1 MPWFRLF
8 LIAAYLLLL
17 VHHGR
22 EGSKNTRS
30 LSDYL
35 VAGRSLGGVV
45 IAFSF
50 YATFVSTNSFIGQ
63 AGESWEA
70 GLAWW
75 LKVGIYGPLC
85 WLSWLVVAPRFYRR
99 SREYQSLTVA
109 DFLGAR
115 YQSVAVRRI
124 TAVVILLASGLYLV
138 AIYKGSSVA

>member
-1 MPWFRLF
+1 MPWFRLA
-8 LIAAYLLLL
+8 LIVAYLLLL

-22 EGSKNTRS
+22 EGSRKTRS

-75 LKVGIYGPLC
+75 LKVAKPKKLP
-85 WLSWLVVAPRFYRR
+85 VA
-99 SREYQSLTVA
+99 E
-109 DFLGAR
+109 
-115 YQSVAVRRI
+115 
-124 TAVVILLASGLYLV
+124 
-138 AIYKGSSVA
+138 